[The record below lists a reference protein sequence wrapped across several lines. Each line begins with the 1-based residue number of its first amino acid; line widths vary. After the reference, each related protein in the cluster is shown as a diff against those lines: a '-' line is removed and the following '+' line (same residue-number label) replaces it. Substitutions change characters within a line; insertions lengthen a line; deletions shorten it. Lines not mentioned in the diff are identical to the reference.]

1 MSTGGLHE
9 RLAAMAAELRDER
22 VALRELMAAHGQ
34 AAQGAWLVLL
44 ALPCLL
50 PIPGTGTV
58 LSFGLAVMAWLVW
71 RGPEHCELPARVGNW
86 ELSADAARRVLH
98 SLSRCYGWAARLSRE
113 RWAWCSAPTQRHWQ
127 ALLVACMA
135 LLIFL
140 PIPFGNVLPATALV
154 ILGLGLVFRDGWAV
168 LASVAVGVC
177 AVGVTTALA
186 WGVLWAG
193 QSLL

>member
-1 MSTGGLHE
+1 MNASGLHE

-22 VALRELMAAHGQ
+22 VALSELMAAHGQ
-34 AAQGAWLVLL
+34 SAQGAWLVLL
-44 ALPCLL
+44 ALPCML

-58 LSFGLAVMAWLVW
+58 LSFGLAAMAWLLW
-71 RGPEHCELPARVGNW
+71 RGPEHCELPRRVGNW
-86 ELSADAARRVLH
+86 EMSADAARRVLL

-113 RWAWCSAPTQRHWQ
+113 RWSWWSGPAQRHWQ

-135 LLIFL
+135 FLIFL

-154 ILGLGLVFRDGWAV
+154 ALGLGLVFRDGWAV
-168 LASVAVGVC
+168 LASVLVGVC

-186 WGVLWAG
+186 WGVVHTG

>member
-1 MSTGGLHE
+1 MGPGLHE
-9 RLAAMAAELRDER
+9 RLAALADEIEHER

-44 ALPCLL
+44 ALPCML

-58 LSFGLAVMAWLVW
+58 LSFGLAAMAWLLW
-71 RGPEHCELPARVGNW
+71 RGPEHCELPSRVGNW
-86 ELSADAARRVLH
+86 ELSADAAKRVLK

-113 RWAWCSAPTQRHWQ
+113 RWAWWSAPTQRHWQ

-154 ILGLGLVFRDGWAV
+154 MLGVGLVFRDGWAV
-168 LASVAVGVC
+168 LASVVVGVC

-186 WGVLWAG
+186 WGVLHAG